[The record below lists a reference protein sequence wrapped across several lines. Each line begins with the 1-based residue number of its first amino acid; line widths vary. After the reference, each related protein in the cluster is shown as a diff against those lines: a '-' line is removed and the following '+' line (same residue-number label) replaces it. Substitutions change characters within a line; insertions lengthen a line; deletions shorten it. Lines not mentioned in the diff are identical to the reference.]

1 MRSNN
6 IGDKSRLNRS
16 HKITG
21 RDITTH
27 STPGET
33 FAFLLPLERSD
44 ITAGTYSHG
53 LKQLINAPSKLVI
66 FIIPLRD
73 KTEKILTTGSKI
85 LDIEKIKTPAGNLE
99 IDRQLTI
106 RLAEKFELEQTQNEN
121 HLFASMRLIYKE
133 LAASAPEKKILTI
146 MLGSTELEKASIL
159 GEFLA
164 TNITESQPV
173 IVALGSLDSQGL
185 TELEYC
191 DADLFLNYS
200 QGFLENNPKTDNC
213 FAPILSALVYSNL
226 KGGYNIT
233 PISPIPNLFG
243 IDTISSNL
251 TAAKLWKYQPPE
263 LKTNQKTNLMRLG
276 YEAIREYL
284 TTQKIPK
291 ITIDDPALEQES
303 GVFITIRQN
312 SNLRGCIGTL
322 TADSPL
328 YLAVQNMAIAAATS
342 DPRFYP
348 LNLEDLPKTSIKVAI
363 LSPLQRMG
371 IDQIEI
377 GKHGLLII
385 HQGRRGVL
393 LPEVP
398 VDRGWDKAEFLTHL
412 CIKAGL
418 DPQSIKNNPKLYGF
432 TTIEF
437 ESSYKDIFKE

>member
-1 MRSNN
+1 
-6 IGDKSRLNRS
+6 
-16 HKITG
+16 
-21 RDITTH
+21 
-27 STPGET
+27 
-33 FAFLLPLERSD
+33 
-44 ITAGTYSHG
+44 
-53 LKQLINAPSKLVI
+53 
-66 FIIPLRD
+66 
-73 KTEKILTTGSKI
+73 
-85 LDIEKIKTPAGNLE
+85 
-99 IDRQLTI
+99 
-106 RLAEKFELEQTQNEN
+106 
-121 HLFASMRLIYKE
+121 
-133 LAASAPEKKILTI
+133 
-146 MLGSTELEKASIL
+146 
-159 GEFLA
+159 
-164 TNITESQPV
+164 
-173 IVALGSLDSQGL
+173 
-185 TELEYC
+185 
-191 DADLFLNYS
+191 
-200 QGFLENNPKTDNC
+200 
-213 FAPILSALVYSNL
+213 
-226 KGGYNIT
+226 
-233 PISPIPNLFG
+233 
-243 IDTISSNL
+243 
-251 TAAKLWKYQPPE
+251 
-263 LKTNQKTNLMRLG
+263 MRLG

-348 LNLEDLPKTSIKVAI
+348 LNLEDLPQISIKVAI

-371 IDQIEI
+371 IDKIEI